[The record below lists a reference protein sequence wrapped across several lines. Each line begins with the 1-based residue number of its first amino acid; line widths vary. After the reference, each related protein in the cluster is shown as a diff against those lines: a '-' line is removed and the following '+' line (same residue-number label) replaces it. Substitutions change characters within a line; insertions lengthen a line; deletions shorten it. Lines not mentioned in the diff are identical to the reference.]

1 MKFTETQY
9 NQIVKI
15 KDKDIILKAARE
27 KCKEAFLRLSTN
39 FKEEILK
46 ARRNGMIYLNYWK
59 KKRSNQEYYIQ
70 ENSLSKKKIK
80 VKTFPDK

>member
-1 MKFTETQY
+1 MHTETHY

-27 KCKEAFLRLSTN
+27 KCKEALIRLSTN

-59 KKRSNQEYYIQ
+59 RKNFNQEYYI
-70 ENSLSKKKIK
+70 
-80 VKTFPDK
+80 